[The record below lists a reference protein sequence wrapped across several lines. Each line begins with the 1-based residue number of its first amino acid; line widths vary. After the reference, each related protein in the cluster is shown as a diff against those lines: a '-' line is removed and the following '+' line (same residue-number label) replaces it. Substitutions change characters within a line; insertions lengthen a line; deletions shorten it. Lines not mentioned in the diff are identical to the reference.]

1 MFPYAPRERYN
12 CMNLKKTLAFL
23 AVATASVSLAACGSS
38 DNGGSSDGIVLA
50 NGAEPQ
56 NPLIPANTN
65 ENGGGR
71 LTKLIYAGLV
81 YYDNAGKTHMDVAE
95 SIEPNKDN
103 TVFTV
108 KLKDTKFSDGSPV
121 TSKDFVD
128 TWNYAVEK
136 NFNNAYFFEMI
147 KGYKEGA
154 KSMEGLKVIDDS
166 TFTIELAAPDADFVS
181 RLGYDAYF
189 PMHESAFADID
200 GYGENPIGNGPYMLD
215 SWNHNVDATVVKNP
229 EYTGERTAQ
238 NEGVKFTFYAQ
249 GDAAYAD
256 LLSGNLDVLDAIP
269 DSAFSTYEQELA
281 GRSTSDASAR
291 QVALTLNENLD
302 HFSGEEGKLRR
313 QAISHAIN
321 RDEITEVIYKG
332 TATAAKD
339 FTSPAIPNYNDSIK
353 GSDVLNYDPAKAKEL
368 WDKAD
373 KISKFEGTLPISYNA
388 DGNNKAWVDAVAN
401 SIKNALGIES
411 VGNPYPDFKSFRD
424 EVKNRTAK
432 GATRSSWSADYPA
445 TSAFIGPLYGTG
457 AGNNDA
463 DYSNPELDSLIDK
476 AASSSPEEAVKVN
489 EQIQQILFEDLPA
502 VPLWYPNTTI
512 GWSESV
518 NNVAVS
524 WNGTIPFW
532 EISKA

>member
-1 MFPYAPRERYN
+1 
-12 CMNLKKTLAFL
+12 MNLKKTLAFL

-313 QAISHAIN
+313 QAISHA
-321 RDEITEVIYKG
+321 
-332 TATAAKD
+332 
-339 FTSPAIPNYNDSIK
+339 
-353 GSDVLNYDPAKAKEL
+353 
-368 WDKAD
+368 
-373 KISKFEGTLPISYNA
+373 
-388 DGNNKAWVDAVAN
+388 
-401 SIKNALGIES
+401 
-411 VGNPYPDFKSFRD
+411 
-424 EVKNRTAK
+424 
-432 GATRSSWSADYPA
+432 
-445 TSAFIGPLYGTG
+445 
-457 AGNNDA
+457 
-463 DYSNPELDSLIDK
+463 
-476 AASSSPEEAVKVN
+476 
-489 EQIQQILFEDLPA
+489 
-502 VPLWYPNTTI
+502 
-512 GWSESV
+512 
-518 NNVAVS
+518 
-524 WNGTIPFW
+524 
-532 EISKA
+532 

>member
-181 RLGYDAYF
+181 RLGYDA
-189 PMHESAFADID
+189 
-200 GYGENPIGNGPYMLD
+200 
-215 SWNHNVDATVVKNP
+215 
-229 EYTGERTAQ
+229 
-238 NEGVKFTFYAQ
+238 
-249 GDAAYAD
+249 
-256 LLSGNLDVLDAIP
+256 
-269 DSAFSTYEQELA
+269 
-281 GRSTSDASAR
+281 
-291 QVALTLNENLD
+291 
-302 HFSGEEGKLRR
+302 
-313 QAISHAIN
+313 
-321 RDEITEVIYKG
+321 
-332 TATAAKD
+332 
-339 FTSPAIPNYNDSIK
+339 
-353 GSDVLNYDPAKAKEL
+353 
-368 WDKAD
+368 
-373 KISKFEGTLPISYNA
+373 
-388 DGNNKAWVDAVAN
+388 
-401 SIKNALGIES
+401 
-411 VGNPYPDFKSFRD
+411 
-424 EVKNRTAK
+424 
-432 GATRSSWSADYPA
+432 
-445 TSAFIGPLYGTG
+445 
-457 AGNNDA
+457 
-463 DYSNPELDSLIDK
+463 
-476 AASSSPEEAVKVN
+476 
-489 EQIQQILFEDLPA
+489 
-502 VPLWYPNTTI
+502 
-512 GWSESV
+512 
-518 NNVAVS
+518 
-524 WNGTIPFW
+524 
-532 EISKA
+532 